1 MEKQA
6 GKFKI
11 TALYERL
18 SRDDELQGESNSIT
32 NQKKLLEAYA
42 RKNDFPNIHHFTDDG
57 VSGTTFDRDGFKAMI
72 AEIEAGNVTAVI
84 VKDMSRFGRDYL
96 KVGFYTEV
104 MFKEK
109 GVRFIAINN
118 GIDSA
123 NRSDNDFIPF
133 LNIMNEWYARDTSRK
148 IQAIFK
154 ARMQEGKRVSPSVP
168 YGYLRDPND
177 KQKLMIDEEPAAVVR
192 RIFQMVIDGKG
203 PRQIADILYAEKI
216 LIPSAYAAKYH
227 PENQHYKNFH
237 DPYRWSG
244 TTVAH
249 ILEKQ
254 EYMGHTVLGKTISES
269 YKTKKRRKAAPEELM
284 IFKNTHP
291 AIVDGETWHNTQR
304 LRKTVRRPGKS
315 GEAPD
320 RLTGLLYCADCGAKM
335 THRRRNEE
343 YRKYDAD
350 NAYICSRYRQLTS
363 DCTMHYIR
371 VSVVEKLILSAIRKV
386 SGYVRENENEFVQQV
401 REASNIR
408 QEETVKEY
416 KRRLAQ
422 AQRRHDDLD
431 GLVKKLYESYA
442 AGKLPDRQFER
453 LLVEYDGEQTELEN
467 TITELQA
474 EIDGFNSDSVRV
486 DKFIQLVKRYT
497 DFSELTTPM
506 LNEFVEKVIVH
517 EADKST
523 GERIQKVDICLNFIG
538 RLDLNLPDED
548 LSPEEIEKERKRQ
561 ERNNHERT
569 ANRERMRLY
578 REKQQRLKAAV
589 NH

>member
-1 MEKQA
+1 
-6 GKFKI
+6 
-11 TALYERL
+11 
-18 SRDDELQGESNSIT
+18 
-32 NQKKLLEAYA
+32 
-42 RKNDFPNIHHFTDDG
+42 
-57 VSGTTFDRDGFKAMI
+57 
-72 AEIEAGNVTAVI
+72 
-84 VKDMSRFGRDYL
+84 
-96 KVGFYTEV
+96 
-104 MFKEK
+104 
-109 GVRFIAINN
+109 
-118 GIDSA
+118 
-123 NRSDNDFIPF
+123 
-133 LNIMNEWYARDTSRK
+133 
-148 IQAIFK
+148 
-154 ARMQEGKRVSPSVP
+154 
-168 YGYLRDPND
+168 
-177 KQKLMIDEEPAAVVR
+177 
-192 RIFQMVIDGKG
+192 
-203 PRQIADILYAEKI
+203 
-216 LIPSAYAAKYH
+216 
-227 PENQHYKNFH
+227 
-237 DPYRWSG
+237 
-244 TTVAH
+244 
-249 ILEKQ
+249 
-254 EYMGHTVLGKTISES
+254 
-269 YKTKKRRKAAPEELM
+269 
-284 IFKNTHP
+284 
-291 AIVDGETWHNTQR
+291 
-304 LRKTVRRPGKS
+304 
-315 GEAPD
+315 
-320 RLTGLLYCADCGAKM
+320 
-335 THRRRNEE
+335 
-343 YRKYDAD
+343 
-350 NAYICSRYRQLTS
+350 
-363 DCTMHYIR
+363 
-371 VSVVEKLILSAIRKV
+371 LSAIRKV

-416 KRRLAQ
+416 KKRLVQ

-561 ERNNHERT
+561 KRNNHERT